1 MTQPVNSAVEPLR
14 LMGEQTVTQDRPGG
28 VVQIRPAPAWPTIDL
43 GELWTYR
50 SLFFFLVWRDIK
62 SRYSQTVLGAGWA
75 VLQPVLS
82 MVVFTIIF
90 GRFAKIPSDGVPY
103 QVFSLTA
110 LVPWSYFSTALTSSS
125 NSLLMQSAL
134 VTKVYFPRLVI
145 PSAAVL
151 GAMVD
156 FAIAFVVLLVLML
169 KYGIVARPVAGL
181 LVPIL
186 VGITTITAIGMGCW
200 LSALNIQFR
209 DFRHLTPFLIQV
221 WMFASP
227 IVYPMSLV
235 PERYRSLYSINPMA
249 GVISAFR
256 SVLLGSTPIP
266 WSELGVSSLAALIL
280 LFSGAM
286 YFRRTERVFADVA

>member
-1 MTQPVNSAVEPLR
+1 MTQPVNSVVEPLT
-14 LMGEQTVTQDRPGG
+14 LMGEQTVTQDRRGG

-43 GELWTYR
+43 GELWAYR

-90 GRFAKIPSDGVPY
+90 GRFAKIPSDGLPY

-125 NSLLMQSAL
+125 NSLVMQSSL

-156 FAIAFVVLLVLML
+156 CVIAFVVLLVLML
-169 KYGIVARPVAGL
+169 WYGIVARPVAGL
-181 LVPIL
+181 LVPML

-209 DFRHLTPFLIQV
+209 DFRHLTPFLVQV

-235 PERYRSLYSINPMA
+235 PERYRSLYCINPMA

-266 WSELGVSSLAALIL
+266 WPELAVSSLSALVI
-280 LFSGAM
+280 LFSGAL